1 MTIDVSFPETKP
13 ILLTF
18 PPFPQSELVASLA
31 EPKSKLASPLAQ
43 SKPILPTA
51 LAQTEA
57 ELLLP
62 AFAESEA
69 KLPISLAETK
79 GVTPFYGTTKLL
91 LRELTILIGLI

>member
-13 ILLTF
+13 ILLTI

-31 EPKSKLASPLAQ
+31 EPKSKLTSPLAQ

-69 KLPISLAETK
+69 KLPIPFAETK
-79 GVTPFYGTTKLL
+79 GVTPFYGTKLL
-91 LRELTILIGLI
+91 LRELTILIILG

>member
-13 ILLTF
+13 ILLTL

-69 KLPISLAETK
+69 KLPIPLAETK
-79 GVTPFYGTTKLL
+79 GVTPFYGTKLL
-91 LRELTILIGLI
+91 LRELIILMILG